1 MTEWCKELLQDCW
14 QFPTCIHAPTWPIA
28 EKFHKSL
35 RQLNLS
41 KKCTIYKQ
49 TCEYS
54 CSKALMSHNMN
65 LLSSH
70 FTISRA
76 LHSCETENRKVK
88 WGLTPNKNGNCAEF
102 FFKFRLLIKVN
113 ENHAFMQKI
122 YVLPS
127 CWSCLH
133 TQGTTTCG
141 GQNTHI

>member
-1 MTEWCKELLQDCW
+1 
-14 QFPTCIHAPTWPIA
+14 
-28 EKFHKSL
+28 
-35 RQLNLS
+35 
-41 KKCTIYKQ
+41 
-49 TCEYS
+49 
-54 CSKALMSHNMN
+54 MSHNMN

-76 LHSCETENRKVK
+76 LHSCERVNRKVNC
-88 WGLTPNKNGNCAEF
+88 GLTPNKNGNCADF
-102 FFKFRLLIKVN
+102 FFIYTVDKVN